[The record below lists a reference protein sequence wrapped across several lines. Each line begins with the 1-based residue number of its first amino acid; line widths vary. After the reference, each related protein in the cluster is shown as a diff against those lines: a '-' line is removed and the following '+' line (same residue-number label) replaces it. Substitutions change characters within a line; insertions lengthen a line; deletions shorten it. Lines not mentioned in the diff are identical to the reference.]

1 MCIGVFGGLGFDFP
15 ADGSGD
21 MLSAI
26 TLSPNSS
33 PATLMYNTVIIFSFP
48 ILVYVTSIPV
58 SMLIVRMNLLSSG
71 LLEPG
76 MSSCVVMHRP
86 S

>member
-1 MCIGVFGGLGFDFP
+1 MCIGVFGGLGFSFP

-26 TLSPNSS
+26 AAAENSS
-33 PATLMYNTVIIFSFP
+33 SATLMYNTIVVFSFP

-58 SMLIVRMNLLSSG
+58 SMIIVRLNLLSSG

-76 MSSCVVMHRP
+76 KVDILLT
-86 S
+86 